1 MFVGSQSGHKPHVRS
16 RIRSLGGRLRL
27 TAIVAAMAA
36 VPLADGGLQT
46 AAAAQQTD
54 YVVAHSRHGN
64 GSVEGPVRP
73 VRNGWQVRLPGGTW
87 VSCRRSCAETL
98 RVQSIDLFETDGRLI
113 GYGDVQNQC
122 GLFGCIDLNLFR
134 H

>member
-1 MFVGSQSGHKPHVRS
+1 MFVGSQSGHKPHARS
-16 RIRSLGGRLRL
+16 RIRGLCGGLRL
-27 TAIVAAMAA
+27 TAIVTAMVA
-36 VPLADGGLQT
+36 VPLADGGLRS
-46 AAAAQQTD
+46 AAAQQTE

-64 GSVEGPVRP
+64 GSVEGAVRP

-87 VSCRRSCAETL
+87 VNCRRSCAETL

-134 H
+134 N